1 MLTNDGPPRDSSRQA
16 TLLLVDDD
24 PSILDGVTDLLT
36 LAGYRVIT
44 AVSGSGA
51 LGVLQQQRPDLIISD
66 IMMPDMDGYELFSAI
81 RSNPNWAP
89 IPFIFLTAR
98 GQPSDV
104 RTGNSLGVD
113 AYITKPFEPDTLLG
127 IVQGRLRRLQD
138 IQMMAQ
144 NEIDR
149 MKSQLISVFSHE
161 LRTPLTYVY
170 GYASL
175 LLEGF
180 DDFEREIIISM
191 LNGVQRGAERLTVLV
206 EDLMT
211 LVRIDS
217 GVVEMDI
224 RLHRAECD
232 LPTLVER
239 VVTKLAPRAAERGV
253 AVKASLPQR
262 LSASIAASYIEDAV
276 SRIVDNAIKFAHE
289 GCGHVWISGEA
300 AGDEVVIRVR
310 DDGIGIDP
318 AQQSHIFERFEQIDR
333 DMMEQQG
340 VGLGLTLAREVVR
353 LHGGDITVQ
362 SEPGAGS
369 VFAIRLPATKGEP

>member
-1 MLTNDGPPRDSSRQA
+1 MTTNGGPTGGAARQA

-24 PSILDGVTDLLT
+24 PSILDGVTDLLA
-36 LAGYRVIT
+36 LNGYRVIT
-44 AVSGSGA
+44 AANGREA
-51 LGVLQQQRPDLIISD
+51 LGVMQQQRPDLIISD
-66 IMMPDMDGYELFSAI
+66 IVMPDMDGYELFSAI
-81 RSNPNWAP
+81 RSNPLWTP

-98 GQPSDV
+98 GQQADIS
-104 RTGNSLGVD
+104 TGNSLGVD
-113 AYITKPFEPDTLLG
+113 AYLTKPFEPDTLLG
-127 IVQGRLRRLQD
+127 VVQGRLRRLQD
-138 IQMMAQ
+138 IQLMAQ
-144 NEIDR
+144 NEIER
-149 MKSQLISVFSHE
+149 MKGQLISVFSHE

-180 DDFEREIIISM
+180 DDLEREMVVSM
-191 LNGVQRGAERLTVLV
+191 LNGVQRGAERLTTLV

-224 RLHRAECD
+224 RMHRSDCD
-232 LPTLVER
+232 LATLVGR
-239 VVTKLAPRAAERGV
+239 VVKKLAPRATERGV
-253 AVKASLPQR
+253 VVVTSVPRGLK
-262 LSASIAASYIEDAV
+262 ASIAASYIEDATL
-276 SRIVDNAIKFAHE
+276 RLVDNAIKFAPE
-289 GCGHVWISGEA
+289 GCGHVRISGKA
-300 AGDEVVIRVR
+300 AGEAVMIQIK

-318 AQQSHIFERFEQIDR
+318 AQQAHIFERFEQLDR
-333 DMMEQQG
+333 EAMEQQG

-369 VFAIRLPATKGEP
+369 EFTIRLPASKGPA